1 MLRQVAREHGL
12 LFHFGEGSVSLTFPA
27 IFNQQLRA
35 CMILLA
41 AWLLPRPTL
50 TPLCLLDADYPDNSV
65 VVRTQAYNQWA
76 KAVVISRVGGVGE
89 IASVN
94 FKTRNGGFTS
104 GAKVA
109 GWGAWWMPTSG
120 LGGQGGVELLVT
132 LKDGSTLNTNDYPLP
147 DYNLWN
153 TGNLYNYFNNI
164 GSC

>member
-1 MLRQVAREHGL
+1 MP
-12 LFHFGEGSVSLTFPA
+12 FHFGEGSVSSLDLPA
-27 IFNQQLRA
+27 IFNQQSLARI
-35 CMILLA
+35 ILLA
-41 AWLLPRPTL
+41 AWLPLPLARPTL
-50 TPLCLLDADYPDNSV
+50 THLCSPAADYPDNSV

-132 LKDGSTLNTNDYPLP
+132 LKDGSTLKTNDYPLP